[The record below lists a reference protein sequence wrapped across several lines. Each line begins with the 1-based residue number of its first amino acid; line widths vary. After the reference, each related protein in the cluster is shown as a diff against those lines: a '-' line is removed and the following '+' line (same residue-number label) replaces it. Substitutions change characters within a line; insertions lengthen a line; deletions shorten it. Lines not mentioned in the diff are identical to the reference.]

1 MVWYNVRDPNEPCK
15 IQRSTVGCACTSH
28 CGEAVFYRAKPA
40 NERQRVQH
48 GGIPYRNKQ
57 TSPAS
62 EAPAGLQPPQTPIP
76 RAKRLREA
84 YTDTNKLPLPAKR
97 LQGPNSKWREHI

>member
-48 GGIPYRNKQ
+48 GGIPYR
-57 TSPAS
+57 
-62 EAPAGLQPPQTPIP
+62 
-76 RAKRLREA
+76 
-84 YTDTNKLPLPAKR
+84 
-97 LQGPNSKWREHI
+97 